1 MLQSNGM
8 QQDLKLALLFQI
20 CIFMHTPISTSDCSV
35 QQLAPEAQCP
45 RAKPPNASSFLAGQR
60 IGCQWTSLA
69 SALSVL
75 ESDSRCGHTKS
86 RCSPL
91 IPWAKGQICQKSL
104 QLAHPYHPCMEFCT
118 FAILCH
124 LMLTSSFLYWLLY
137 WLYWLL
143 LVSFDFFC
151 FFFWLLPL
159 PGTYAEQ
166 RSAQPIRW
174 CCEQW
179 QHGRDPPPQRPTMVE
194 CYGVMEFMDI
204 RWYSSSEIYCRS
216 KYGSIGSQRY
226 WVGVDSS
233 HWTRATLS
241 PWNCSSNFLPNPRNT
256 VWSLNHLPSLAK
268 HMNT

>member
-143 LVSFDFFC
+143 LVSFDFFW
-151 FFFWLLPL
+151 FFFLAL
-159 PGTYAEQ
+159 A
-166 RSAQPIRW
+166 
-174 CCEQW
+174 
-179 QHGRDPPPQRPTMVE
+179 
-194 CYGVMEFMDI
+194 
-204 RWYSSSEIYCRS
+204 SSWNLR
-216 KYGSIGSQRY
+216 
-226 WVGVDSS
+226 
-233 HWTRATLS
+233 RATVS
-241 PWNCSSNFLPNPRNT
+241 PAHSMVLRAMAAW
-256 VWSLNHLPSLAK
+256 
-268 HMNT
+268 